1 MQDLN
6 IYKDSIILLGSSIKN
21 EIALELK
28 NILNMKLINL
38 DRDKHSFFDDFTD
51 YDFDTYQSLKEKNEQ
66 KSLLYIK
73 KYDMQYLKYVFD
85 NIKENVIINFSIN
98 EEIDDEILLN
108 NIKLFNNIIYLK
120 DNNNLKNSFGNKIID
135 IRNLSK
141 EDIMDEIINIVK
153 FKDIL

>member
-28 NILNMKLINL
+28 KILNMKLINL

-66 KSLLYIK
+66 KSLSYIK

-120 DNNNLKNSFGNKIID
+120 DD
-135 IRNLSK
+135 IRNISK